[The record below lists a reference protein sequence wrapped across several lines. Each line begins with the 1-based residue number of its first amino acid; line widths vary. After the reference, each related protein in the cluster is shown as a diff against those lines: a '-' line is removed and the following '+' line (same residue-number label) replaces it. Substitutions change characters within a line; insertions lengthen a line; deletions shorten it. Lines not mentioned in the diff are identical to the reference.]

1 MTIRLLVLA
10 LFGLALGCSDAEEH
24 HHGADA
30 GNLGADAAILADGGG
45 SSDGAT
51 TVAAPVL
58 VSATLVV
65 HGTMAL
71 TWQNPA
77 ATCTTVAINRR
88 KDLGAYAV
96 AQTLPGTTTSAEDM
110 PGHDNGTYCY
120 TLTCTLGGQASAP
133 SNERCVT
140 Q

>member
-1 MTIRLLVLA
+1 MTLRLLVLV
-10 LFGLALGCSDAEEH
+10 LLGVVLGCSDAEEH
-24 HHGADA
+24 QHGLDA
-30 GNLGADAAILADGGG
+30 GNLGADAAALSDAAPG
-45 SSDGAT
+45 SDGA

-77 ATCTTVAINRR
+77 ATCATILINRR

-96 AQTLPGTTTSAEDM
+96 AQTLAGTTTSAEDM

-120 TLTCTLGGQASAP
+120 TLTCVLGGQPSAP

>member
-1 MTIRLLVLA
+1 MTLRTLVLV
-10 LFGLALGCSDAEEH
+10 LFGLTIGCSDAEEH
-24 HHGADA
+24 QHGGDA
-30 GNLGADAAILADGGG
+30 ANLGADDATLPDASPG
-45 SSDGAT
+45 SDGA

-58 VSATLVV
+58 VSASLVV

-77 ATCTTVAINRR
+77 ATCATILVNRR
-88 KDLGAYAV
+88 KDQGVYAV
-96 AQTLPGTTTSAEDM
+96 AQTLAGTTTSAEDM

-120 TLTCTLGGQASAP
+120 TITCVLGGQASAP

>member
-1 MTIRLLVLA
+1 MTLRTLVLV
-10 LFGLALGCSDAEEH
+10 LFGVALGCSDAEEH
-24 HHGADA
+24 QHGGDA
-30 GNLGADAAILADGGG
+30 ASLGADAAALPDASSG
-45 SSDGAT
+45 SDGA

-58 VSATLVV
+58 VSASLVV

-77 ATCTTVAINRR
+77 ATCATILVNRR
-88 KDLGAYAV
+88 KDQGVYVV
-96 AQTLPGTTTSAEDM
+96 AQTLAGTTTSAEDM

-120 TLTCTLGGQASAP
+120 TITCVLGGQASAP

>member
-1 MTIRLLVLA
+1 MTIRLLVVA
-10 LFGLALGCSDAEEH
+10 LFGVALGCSDAEEH
-24 HHGADA
+24 QHGLDA
-30 GNLGADAAILADGGG
+30 GNLGADAAVLPDA
-45 SSDGAT
+45 SSSGDGA

-77 ATCTTVAINRR
+77 ATCATVLINRR

-96 AQTLPGTTTSAEDM
+96 AQTLAGTTTSAEDM

-120 TLTCTLGGQASAP
+120 TITCVLGGQASVP